1 MSDDFGQVP
10 IRCASLEM
18 VKGINFGLNMCI
30 MEVIY
35 SIISLAPDSIEE

>member
-1 MSDDFGQVP
+1 MSDDFGQLS

-18 VKGINFGLNMCI
+18 VKGINFGLNLCI

-35 SIISLAPDSIEE
+35 SIISLASDSIEE